1 MHDIQLSHCLKNDQN
16 TNFQLGVVHA
26 VIIAMVLI
34 YRINGMAGLL
44 CGTFLWETALT
55 TVRPWTLHASPTITM
70 VKMELT
76 VGDLLGGVAIRIRD
90 GAHVK

>member
-1 MHDIQLSHCLKNDQN
+1 
-16 TNFQLGVVHA
+16 
-26 VIIAMVLI
+26 
-34 YRINGMAGLL
+34 MAGLL